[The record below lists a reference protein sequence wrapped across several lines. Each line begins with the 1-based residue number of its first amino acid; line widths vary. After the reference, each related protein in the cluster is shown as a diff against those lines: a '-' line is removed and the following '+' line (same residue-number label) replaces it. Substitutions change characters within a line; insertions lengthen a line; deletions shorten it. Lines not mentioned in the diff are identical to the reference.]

1 MKFYIYLGITIGGL
15 LGGWLGSILDNGN
28 AFGAW
33 GIILSTVGGL
43 AGLYVGFKLGQE
55 LGS

>member
-1 MKFYIYLGITIGGL
+1 MKFYIYLGITIGGIV
-15 LGGWLGSILDNGN
+15 GGWIGSMLDNGN

-33 GIILSTVGGL
+33 GIILSTVGGI
-43 AGLYVGFKLGQE
+43 AGLYVGYKMGQE